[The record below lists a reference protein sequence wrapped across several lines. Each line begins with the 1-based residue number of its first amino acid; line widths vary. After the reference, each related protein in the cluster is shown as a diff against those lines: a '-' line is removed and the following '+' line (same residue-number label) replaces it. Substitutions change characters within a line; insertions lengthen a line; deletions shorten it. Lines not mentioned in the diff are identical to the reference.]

1 LYLCTTGRTPHETFK
16 SMVDGYHRH

>member
-1 LYLCTTGRTPHETFK
+1 YLCTTGRTPHETFK

>member
-1 LYLCTTGRTPHETFK
+1 TTGRTPHETFK